1 MRYVVLRPVLR
12 KSVENRKKL
21 FLSVDN
27 RVGLP
32 YTRQVLRN
40 ATLLDRGGYRS

>member
-1 MRYVVLRPVLR
+1 MRYQVVRPALR
-12 KSVENRKKL
+12 KRVENRKKL

-27 RVGLP
+27 RVSVP